1 MTQSLCLSSLSRKII
16 AWAKKLGGVWIPIER
31 GQTTV
36 YLISTHQGPDE
47 VVWRCECHFMK

>member
-47 VVWRCECHFMK
+47 VVWLCECHLMK